1 MTTQLPIEDV
11 CAFFPQ
17 QSIKFTV
24 SGLTS
29 DGYSLVEEDVMAIA
43 KNLLR
48 QQGYPDCAYSVVVHI
63 STVAERTDLRV
74 FSCEDDV
81 RKAIM
86 TDVIDKINPPK

>member
-1 MTTQLPIEDV
+1 MTTQLPIEDI

-29 DGYSLVEEDVMAIA
+29 DGYSLAEEDAMAIA
-43 KNLLR
+43 KKLLR
-48 QQGYPDCAYSVVVHI
+48 QQGYPDCAYSVVVHM
-63 STVAERTDLRV
+63 STAVEGADLRV

-86 TDVIDKINPPK
+86 TDVIDKIRPPK